1 LEAATLLFIILA
13 VIIALFIA
21 VFQYFFKNK
30 EKSQLNYWLS
40 FFRFL
45 SVFLILL
52 LLINPSVKNKT
63 TQITKPNLLVAI
75 DNSSSIKYN
84 SNENKIKN
92 ILNLVKNDTELNN
105 KFTINYYTFGQNLHL
120 LDSLSFSE
128 KQTNLSKP
136 IQQFSTIYK
145 RGINPVLII
154 SDGNQ
159 TIGNTVEFINYKS
172 PVFSYIVGDTTV
184 LEDIYIN
191 QINVNKYTNIKNKFP
206 VELFVNYSGSKAI
219 SKQLTIYHEGV
230 IIFSKQLNFSK
241 TENAITESFYL
252 TASRKGTQFYTA
264 TIEQLKNEKNTI
276 NNRKNFSINVIEEK
290 AKVLILTS
298 VLHPDLGVLKK
309 SIESNKQRSV
319 SIVNSTNFKG
329 NISDYQ
335 LIILYQPT
343 SNFNEIWKN
352 VNAKKLNYF
361 IITGLNTDW
370 NFLNSAQDM
379 FNKNAISETE
389 SYNPLFNTS
398 YPNFINNDIG
408 FHNFAPLIDLFG
420 EVSFKVPYNTLLFKK
435 IGTFNTNKP
444 LLATFELDTRR
455 RAVLFGENVWR
466 WRMSSFNN
474 TQSFE
479 SFDGFI
485 SNLIQYL
492 SSIKKNKRLNIST
505 KAFYYTNETIEVSA
519 SYLDKNFN
527 FDNRAKLWLTISNSE
542 NNFSKKIPFGL
553 SGTRYIAELSN
564 ILHGTYKYNVSVENS
579 NESVFGSFRVLPFE
593 VEQQFIAA
601 NKHGLQLLANKTEGN
616 TYYNNQEYKLLDDLN
631 RDGRFKSI
639 QKTKVLRT
647 ALINWKW
654 ILGLILLSLSIE
666 WFTRK
671 YFGKI

>member
-84 SNENKIKN
+84 SNENKIKS
-92 ILNLVKNDTELNN
+92 ILNLLKNDTELNN
-105 KFTINYYTFGQNLHL
+105 KFTINYYTFGQNLQV
-120 LDSLSFSE
+120 LDSLSFLE
-128 KQTNLSKP
+128 KKTNLSKP
-136 IQQFSTIYK
+136 IQQFSKIYK
-145 RGINPVLII
+145 HGINPILII

-159 TIGNTVEFINYKS
+159 TIGNTVEFINYKN

-206 VELFVNYSGSKAI
+206 IELFVNYSGSKAI

-230 IIFSKQLNFSK
+230 TIFSKQLNFSK

-264 TIEQLKNEKNTI
+264 TIEQLKNEQNTI
-276 NNRKNFSINVIEEK
+276 NNSENFSINVIEEQ
-290 AKVLILTS
+290 AKILILTS

-370 NFLNSAQDM
+370 NFLNSAQDN

-389 SYNPLFNTS
+389 NYNPIFNFS
-398 YPNFINNDIG
+398 YASFINNEID
-408 FHNFAPLIDLFG
+408 FTNFPPLTDKFG
-420 EVSFKVPYNTLLFKK
+420 NTSFNIPYNTLLFKK

-455 RAVLFGENVWR
+455 GAVLFGENVWR

-564 ILHGTYKYNVSVENS
+564 ISHGNYKYNISVENS

-593 VEQQFIAA
+593 VEQQFTAA
-601 NKHGLQLLANKTEGN
+601 NKHGLQLLANKTKGN

-631 RDGRFKSI
+631 GDDRFKSI
-639 QKTKVLRT
+639 QKIKTVR
-647 ALINWKW
+647 ASLINWKW

>member
-30 EKSQLNYWLS
+30 EKIQLNYWLS

-45 SVFLILL
+45 SIFLILL
-52 LLINPSVKNKT
+52 LLINPSIKNKT
-63 TQITKPNLLVAI
+63 TQIIKPNLLVAI
-75 DNSSSIKYN
+75 DNSSSIKFN
-84 SNENKIKN
+84 SNENKVKS

-105 KFTINYYTFGQNLHL
+105 KFTINYYTFGQNLEQ
-120 LDSLSFSE
+120 LDSLSFLE

-136 IQQFSTIYK
+136 IQQFSKIYK

-172 PVFSYIVGDTTV
+172 PVFSFIVGDTTV
-184 LEDIYIN
+184 LEDIYIH

-219 SKQLTIYHEGV
+219 SKQLTIYHEG
-230 IIFSKQLNFSK
+230 ITIFSKHLSFSK

-264 TIEQLKNEKNTI
+264 AIEQLKDEQNTI
-276 NNRKNFSINVIEEK
+276 NNNKNFSINVIEEK
-290 AKVLILTS
+290 AKILILNS
-298 VLHPDLGVLKK
+298 VLHPDLGMLKK

-319 SIVNSTNFKG
+319 SIVNSTSFKG
-329 NISDYQ
+329 NLSDYQ
-335 LIILYQPT
+335 LVILYQPT
-343 SNFNEIWKN
+343 TDFNKIWTQ
-352 VNAKKLNYF
+352 VNAKKINYF

-370 NFLNSAQDM
+370 NFLNSAQDN

-389 SYNPLFNTS
+389 NYNPIFNFS
-398 YPNFINNDIG
+398 YVSFINNEID
-408 FHNFAPLIDLFG
+408 FTNFPPLTDKFG
-420 EVSFKVPYNTLLFKK
+420 NTSFKVPYNTLLFKK

-444 LLATFELDTRR
+444 LLATFELETRKG
-455 RAVLFGENVWR
+455 AVLFGENLWR
-466 WRMSSFNN
+466 WRMSSFTN

-492 SSIKKNKRLNIST
+492 SSIKKNKRLNISAKT
-505 KAFYYTNETIEVSA
+505 FYYTNETIEVSA

-553 SGTRYIAELSN
+553 SGKRYIAELSN
-564 ILHGTYKYNVSVENS
+564 ISHGTYKYNVSVENS
-579 NESVFGSFRVLPFE
+579 NESAFGSFRVLPFE
-593 VEQQFIAA
+593 VEQQFTSA
-601 NKHGLQLLANKTEGN
+601 NKHGLQLLANKTKGN
-616 TYYNNQEYKLLDDLN
+616 TYYNNQEHKLLDDLN

-639 QKTKVLRT
+639 QKTKIVRT

-654 ILGLILLSLSIE
+654 ILGVILLSLSIE
-666 WFTRK
+666 WFARK
-671 YFGKI
+671 YVGKI